1 MEQMYYRTDAL
12 VSPLPLLSH
21 MQQNVVRVDNCWV
34 LVYNKDMEKGGTS
47 MNTENTY
54 QSMDMTF
61 KMVESEVFVKDNTD
75 WIKVDDQSM
84 LMDQMM
90 EDCDFC
96 DWIGLEVD

>member
-1 MEQMYYRTDAL
+1 
-12 VSPLPLLSH
+12 
-21 MQQNVVRVDNCWV
+21 
-34 LVYNKDMEKGGTS
+34 

-75 WIKVDDQSM
+75 WIRVDDQSM

-96 DWIGLEVD
+96 DWMEDSIG